1 MRRRKIVKEL
11 AEKVSKLLD
20 IPRIEDMERILVVS
34 PHPDDAEIGLGA
46 TTYKL
51 SREGSRIT
59 YLIATDGRL
68 GALDPNLGPEEIAQ
82 IRREEQKRSAE
93 FLGVERLI
101 WLNFPDLGDY
111 TVDELREKLLYHIRE
126 MNPDL
131 VFAPDPYLP
140 YEAHPDHKKV
150 GLATLE
156 AVFLG
161 GVSRFREETW
171 KGEFKSSAIAFYFTA
186 FPNTFVC
193 VNSHMDRKLEALRMH
208 KSQFSGEIQE
218 LLENYLLER
227 ARFFGDMSGCRYAED
242 FKLLPRIA
250 LHVFPEAFWL

>member
-1 MRRRKIVKEL
+1 MKEL

-59 YLIATDGRL
+59 YLIVTDGRL

-111 TVDELREKLLYHIRE
+111 TVEELREKLLYHIR
-126 MNPDL
+126 
-131 VFAPDPYLP
+131 
-140 YEAHPDHKKV
+140 
-150 GLATLE
+150 
-156 AVFLG
+156 
-161 GVSRFREETW
+161 
-171 KGEFKSSAIAFYFTA
+171 
-186 FPNTFVC
+186 
-193 VNSHMDRKLEALRMH
+193 
-208 KSQFSGEIQE
+208 
-218 LLENYLLER
+218 
-227 ARFFGDMSGCRYAED
+227 
-242 FKLLPRIA
+242 
-250 LHVFPEAFWL
+250 